1 MNFTIQQLKI
11 IYDSLEDKELSII
24 DGTYQKEVFE
34 IKKIQVIIFNEII
47 KKQEIKKINKDNK
60 KIKDE
65 IIKEDTGYLSNFSN
79 LYIAKQTP
87 YVMKRVKDHLHSQW
101 T

>member
-65 IIKEDTGYLSNFSN
+65 IIKEDT
-79 LYIAKQTP
+79 LYKLTSGTNEKSIVNGDTFKDSE
-87 YVMKRVKDHLHSQW
+87 VK
-101 T
+101 